1 MKAAAAALLLLTGA
15 GCAAVLPAA
24 PRPAAPPEPPAELRA
39 CLAAPA
45 GVPPPALPRTF
56 EAVAAWAQRTED
68 LRAQTARIA
77 AECRDRLGRLNR
89 WMDDVRRGG

>member
-1 MKAAAAALLLLTGA
+1 MKAAAAALLLTAGA
-15 GCAAVLPAA
+15 GCAAVLPPA
-24 PRPAAPPEPPAELRA
+24 PRPAAPEPPAELRA
-39 CLAAPA
+39 CLAAPP

-89 WMDDVRRGG
+89 WVDDVRQGR